1 MLPLLGDASG
11 CGYRPKRGVFRWGAG
26 MRGFPHSYEP
36 ERTMKGE
43 LRVGVTLSG
52 WSPRMRIP
60 MKGIPRAVK
69 PREEGSIPNNIKP
82 YETRT
87 PYQHTKTT

>member
-1 MLPLLGDASG
+1 
-11 CGYRPKRGVFRWGAG
+11 
-26 MRGFPHSYEP
+26 MRGFPHSDDP
-36 ERTMKGE
+36 ERTVMEE

-52 WSPRMRIP
+52 WSPVVWIP

-69 PREEGSIPNNIKP
+69 PREEGPIPNNIKP

-87 PYQHTKTT
+87 PNTELATDRALILIDSWIWMFKKF

>member
-1 MLPLLGDASG
+1 MGL
-11 CGYRPKRGVFRWGAG
+11 W
-26 MRGFPHSYEP
+26 
-36 ERTMKGE
+36 
-43 LRVGVTLSG
+43 VGVTLSG
-52 WSPRMRIP
+52 WSPMMRVP

-87 PYQHTKTT
+87 PINPSNELI

>member
-1 MLPLLGDASG
+1 
-11 CGYRPKRGVFRWGAG
+11 
-26 MRGFPHSYEP
+26 MRGFPHSDDP
-36 ERTMKGE
+36 ERTMKEE

-52 WSPRMRIP
+52 WSPMMRIP

-87 PYQHTKTT
+87 PKSSPLRLYGGIEMSVCVR

>member
-1 MLPLLGDASG
+1 MPPLLGDASDAG
-11 CGYRPKRGVFRWGAG
+11 VDPRGACFEGGRDA
-26 MRGFPHSYEP
+26 GFPHSDDP

-43 LRVGVTLSG
+43 LWVGVTLSG
-52 WSPRMRIP
+52 WSPVVWVP

-69 PREEGSIPNNIKP
+69 PRAEGSIPNNIKP

-87 PYQHTKTT
+87 PRATS

>member
-1 MLPLLGDASG
+1 LSVPPLLGDASG
-11 CGYRPKRGVFRWGAG
+11 CGYRPKRGVFRGRAR
-26 MRGFPHSYEP
+26 MRGFPHSNDP
-36 ERTMKGE
+36 EKTMKEE

-52 WSPRMRIP
+52 RSPMMRVP

-69 PREEGSIPNNIKP
+69 PREEGPIPNNIRP

-87 PYQHTKTT
+87 PN

>member
-1 MLPLLGDASG
+1 
-11 CGYRPKRGVFRWGAG
+11 
-26 MRGFPHSYEP
+26 MRGFPHSNDP
-36 ERTMKGE
+36 EKTMKEE

-52 WSPRMRIP
+52 RSPMMRVP

-69 PREEGSIPNNIKP
+69 PREEGPIPNNIKP

-87 PYQHTKTT
+87 PN